1 MPESETLMRFLENN
15 GKNLK
20 ELTLHNISETLK
32 LSMAQFCPNL
42 KKLNMV
48 LGYNELYI
56 LKIILNDCQYLE
68 SIQVWC
74 SDYSLNEKETLEVVA
89 KYSPKGFYELKIYND
104 GE

>member
-32 LSMAQFCPNL
+32 LSIAQFCPNL
-42 KKLNMV
+42 KKIFVVFHND
-48 LGYNELYI
+48 ELDI
-56 LKIILNDCQYLE
+56 LKTIFNNCQYLE

-74 SDYSLNEKETLEVVA
+74 SDYFLNVGSYYKVLA
-89 KYSPKGFYELKIYND
+89 KKFL
-104 GE
+104 